1 MKPETPERQVND
13 GKIGAADSATQIN
26 MKTVTT
32 LREALAYAQSIVDT
46 VREPMLVLDGTLH
59 IRTASR
65 TFYDVFGVS
74 REDTEEHFI
83 YDLGNGQWNIPAL
96 RTLIEGVMQDGKEF
110 RDFEVTHDFPQLGR
124 RVMLI
129 NARKLWTKESDSLLV
144 LMAIEDV
151 TERKRIHDE
160 LVRSNEDLQRFAY
173 VAAHD
178 LRSPLHAALNLSRL
192 LAKNTAQKLD
202 EEEREM
208 LGNSIA
214 SLERLN
220 ALMNDILTFAELG
233 NAPQQLKLI
242 SLDHPLQL
250 ALANLKYHIEQQ
262 GASITIGSLP
272 EVRGDRTQLVMVFQN
287 LIGNALK
294 YRREEPPNIRIDA
307 VQEDGD
313 WRIAVADNG
322 EGFAPEHAAAIFEP
336 FKRLHGKNIKGS
348 GIGLATCKRIVERA
362 GGRIWAE
369 SVPGQGSTFYFTIPT
384 GPENLA

>member
-1 MKPETPERQVND
+1 
-13 GKIGAADSATQIN
+13 
-26 MKTVTT
+26 
-32 LREALAYAQSIVDT
+32 
-46 VREPMLVLDGTLH
+46 
-59 IRTASR
+59 
-65 TFYDVFGVS
+65 
-74 REDTEEHFI
+74 
-83 YDLGNGQWNIPAL
+83 
-96 RTLIEGVMQDGKEF
+96 
-110 RDFEVTHDFPQLGR
+110 
-124 RVMLI
+124 MLI
-129 NARKLWTKESDSLLV
+129 NARKLWTKETDSLLV

-192 LAKNTAQKLD
+192 LAKSTAQKLD

-250 ALANLKYHIEQQ
+250 ALANLKHHIEQQ

-272 EVRGDRTQLVMVFQN
+272 EVRSDRTQMVMVFQN

-294 YRREEPPNIRIDA
+294 YRRDEPPHIRIDA

-322 EGFAPEHAAAIFEP
+322 QGFEAVHGSAIFEP

-348 GIGLATCKRIVERA
+348 GIGLATCKRIVERQ

-369 SVPGQGSTFYFTIPT
+369 SVPRQGSTFYFTIPT